1 MKDLYIYDLKSLL
14 ISVPCVDI
22 SEELVNYI
30 QTYTRGQR
38 LSKMWKDLHI
48 GRLTSSIFGDVLS
61 AGDNPKS
68 LVKRIVKG
76 SNLDRYVNM
85 LCPTYR
91 NSFYAPIIFS
101 LSPLLRLSL
110 DPFSD
115 TRHAMH
121 VK

>member
-30 QTYTRGQR
+30 EKYTRGQR

-68 LVKRIVKG
+68 LVKRIVEG
-76 SNLDRYVNM
+76 SNLDRYVKM
-85 LCPTYR
+85 LCPTHR
-91 NSFYAPIIFS
+91 NLVMMIV
-101 LSPLLRLSL
+101 
-110 DPFSD
+110 
-115 TRHAMH
+115 T
-121 VK
+121 